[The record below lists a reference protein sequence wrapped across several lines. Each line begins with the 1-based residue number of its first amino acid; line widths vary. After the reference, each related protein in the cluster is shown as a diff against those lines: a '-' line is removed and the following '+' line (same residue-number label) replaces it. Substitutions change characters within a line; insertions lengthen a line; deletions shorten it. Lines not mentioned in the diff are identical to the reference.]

1 MAESIHDW
9 AVKLGMLRDEASF
22 SAGEKLMENFTQS
35 VIKNDNRVKQSA
47 KERADAEKQARLMA
61 EGEKIRQANLSPAD
75 SFEEKK
81 VHLGELYVS
90 GAIGVETFTAAMVKL
105 NAEQDKVLGGAARLK
120 AEGLFDQETRKLL
133 QEKHQYEETQAKR
146 SAARISGYNRQ
157 QRQDAAR
164 EAAEALRIAS
174 VNSKAQLQID
184 GAFEQET
191 RRLRTEQDAY
201 NEEVT
206 EANRLLNRY
215 GNLAVQAATDI
226 QRLNAMLAAGTIS
239 AQQHGVAV
247 TEATRRMNSMR
258 GGAGNMGF
266 AMGELARGAED
277 FITVMSITGFNIESV
292 GMAMR
297 GAGNNISQAANLM
310 AGPMTGAVIG
320 VAAILGGQLVSS
332 FFKAGKAAN
341 NYSDAIERAIRVT
354 SDFYNKQLEAVD
366 LADRLKAVNNEQDP
380 VANRATIKE
389 NIDEL
394 KKLEIE
400 HAKAMNAL
408 NQNAST
414 LQELLVPVDLSDK
427 YDKLYA
433 KFYADQPELVASFR
447 QRFGDINKQ
456 FVEAAKGSPED
467 ALKAYRVQMKKLNEE
482 IRSGIDMVDP
492 TDVGSDWFLGRD
504 VGGMEVWDAEIVN
517 NAEAY
522 LESTSELNAVM
533 QKHNALSEEALDLE
547 RKRKEAQALLT
558 AAKERQAAA
567 DSTFR
572 VNTLEPLYE
581 QLELAEA
588 KTAADEA
595 SINRMNRLNQLQ
607 MEYGANGA
615 EGLKLANDQLQMEQD
630 ITNAQAIKTSQENTT
645 SNQNNV
651 NLANSTS
658 RAETEALQFNI
669 TYYEERNRLI
679 KEGVDSI
686 YAMGIATAKANQEQ
700 RLNEAKFQAEERK
713 RQEAERIALDDAYEK
728 MKLKSEELLM
738 VSKLTEQEKLTYDYA
753 KRRAEIFAS
762 MGMGPLTLEK
772 TAAAEAV
779 FRNEMMAK
787 KNDFE
792 TEWKKSAAPMSI
804 DAVSANKAL
813 GDASK
818 SMMAAT
824 GETKD
829 KELIRAMKAVE
840 DAIRNPN
847 RNRGVMLVEVQ

>member
-35 VIKNDNRVKQSA
+35 VIRNDNRVKQSA

-90 GAIGVETFTAAMVKL
+90 GAVGVETFTAAMVKL

-120 AEGLFDQETRKLL
+120 TEGLFDQETRRLL
-133 QEKHQYEETQAKR
+133 QEKYQYEETQAKR

-191 RRLRTEQDAY
+191 RRLRMEQDAY
-201 NEEVT
+201 NEEVA

-226 QRLNAMLAAGTIS
+226 QRLNAMLAVGTIT
-239 AQQHGVAV
+239 ADEHGVAV

-366 LADRLKAVNNEQDP
+366 FADRLKAVNNEQDP
-380 VANRATIKE
+380 VVNRATIKD

-456 FVEAAKGSPED
+456 FVEAAEGSPED

-482 IRSGIDMVDP
+482 IRSGISMVDP

-547 RKRKEAQALLT
+547 RKQKEAQALLT

-581 QLELAEA
+581 QLELARTWGSMAEGEIT
-588 KTAADEA
+588 K
-595 SINRMNRLNQLQ
+595 RNRLNQLQ

-615 EGLKLANDQLQMEQD
+615 EGLQLANDQLVVEQK
-630 ITNAQAIKTSQENTT
+630 IKTLQAFKN
-645 SNQNNV
+645 NQNES
-651 NLANSTS
+651 LKTS
-658 RAETEALQFNI
+658 DQLSLINAVSQAETEALQYQI
-669 TYYEERNRLI
+669 TFTEEKNKLLR
-679 KEGVDSI
+679 EGISLVD
-686 YAMGIATAKANQEQ
+686 AEWLARRKANNEQ
-700 RLNEAKFQAEERK
+700 ALNEARFQAEERK

-738 VSKLTEQEKLTYDYA
+738 VSKLTEQEKLTYEYA
-753 KRRAEIFAS
+753 KRRAEIMESGA
-762 MGMGPLTLEK
+762 GTPDQLEAIFK
-772 TAAAEAV
+772 
-779 FRNEMMAK
+779 NEMMAK
-787 KNDFE
+787 KNDFN

>member
-35 VIKNDNRVKQSA
+35 VIRNDNRVKQSA

-61 EGEKIRQANLSPAD
+61 EGEKIRQANLTPAD

-120 AEGLFDQETRKLL
+120 TEGLFDQETRRLL
-133 QEKHQYEETQAKR
+133 QEKYQYEETQAKR

-174 VNSKAQLQID
+174 VNSKAKLQID

-201 NEEVT
+201 NEKVA

-226 QRLNAMLAAGTIS
+226 QRLNAMLAVGTIS

-247 TEATRRMNSMR
+247 AEATRRMNSMR

-297 GAGNNISQAANLM
+297 GAGNNIGQAANLI

-332 FFKAGKAAN
+332 FFKAGKATN

-354 SDFYNKQLEAVD
+354 SDFYNKQLEAID
-366 LADRLKAVNNEQDP
+366 FADRLKAVNNEQDP
-380 VANRATIKE
+380 VANKATIKD

-414 LQELLVPVDLSDK
+414 LKELLVPVDLSDK

-456 FVEAAKGSPED
+456 FVEAAEGSPED
-467 ALKAYRVQMKKLNEE
+467 ALKAYRVQMLKLNKE
-482 IRSGIDMVDP
+482 IASGV
-492 TDVGSDWFLGRD
+492 DVGTGIGTDTLFLGD
-504 VGGMEVWDAEIVN
+504 TGSLEMWDAEIVN

-547 RKRKEAQALLT
+547 RKRNEAQALLD

-581 QLELAEA
+581 QLELARTWGGMAEGEIT
-588 KTAADEA
+588 K
-595 SINRMNRLNQLQ
+595 RNRLNQLQ

-615 EGLKLANDQLQMEQD
+615 EGLQLANDQLVVEQK
-630 ITNAQAIKTSQENTT
+630 IKTLQAFKN
-645 SNQNNV
+645 NQNES
-651 NLANSTS
+651 LKTS
-658 RAETEALQFNI
+658 DQLSLINAVSQAETEALQYQI
-669 TYYEERNRLI
+669 TFTEEKNKLLR
-679 KEGVDSI
+679 EGISLVD
-686 YAMGIATAKANQEQ
+686 AEWLARRKANNEQ
-700 RLNEAKFQAEERK
+700 ALNEARFQAEERK

-738 VSKLTEQEKLTYDYA
+738 VSKLTEQEKLTYEYA
-753 KRRAEIFAS
+753 KRRAEIMESGA
-762 MGMGPLTLEK
+762 GTPDQLE
-772 TAAAEAV
+772 AI